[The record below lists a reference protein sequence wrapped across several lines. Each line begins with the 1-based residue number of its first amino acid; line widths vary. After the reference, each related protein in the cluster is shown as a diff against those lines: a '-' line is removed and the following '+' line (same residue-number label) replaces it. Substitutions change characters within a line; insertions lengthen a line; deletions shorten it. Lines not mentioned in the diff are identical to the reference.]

1 MWTHW
6 TRVLYYVVITWQSN
20 LPISQFNSPCNEHT
34 SVWSMFVYNTILLLF
49 VCLETFDVTVH
60 NETLTLQSPMKPW
73 RHNPQW
79 NLDVTVPN
87 EPLTSQSPMTPCIL
101 LTGIFVVWYMY
112 RIVNTGLISTEALT
126 DILALYVGLMYNHVF
141 SDKSFTYTGYRVI
154 QVDRTAAVP
163 TGCVTIELHVYNTY
177 TLFSFFFLYFSRNPR
192 VTREL

>member
-1 MWTHW
+1 MNS
-6 TRVLYYVVITWQSN
+6 RVSGRCLY
-20 LPISQFNSPCNEHT
+20 
-34 SVWSMFVYNTILLLF
+34 TILYCCCLF
-49 VCLETFDVTVH
+49 VLKPLTSQSTMKPWRYSPQWNLDVTIP
-60 NETLTLQSPMKPW
+60 NETLTSQSPMNPW
-73 RHNPQW
+73 RHSPQW
-79 NLDVTVPN
+79 TLDVTVPN

-126 DILALYVGLMYNHVF
+126 DILALYVGLMYNHVL

-177 TLFSFFFLYFSRNPR
+177 TLFSFFFLYFRRNPR